1 MCEAALVAQT
11 SPRRSAPRR
20 SGSTSSIRIG
30 MMHAAVATGDDD
42 IPSRCGGRSGA
53 LRAVA
58 IECWKM
64 GSWRSNP
71 TAGAPREWL
80 STRPTIFLG
89 RLEVSRAE
97 SNDARAPTAP
107 RAPHSHT
114 THRTPTGGCSRR
126 YRPGWARRGTYGPA
140 RWSPVLGV
148 RASRAAR
155 LREGHGGSGGRG
167 AHPRC
172 QSASPSGV
180 VCDFV
185 VSKKYWINP
194 VAAALSGLRGNAN
207 QWREGLAW
215 PPKAFA

>member
-1 MCEAALVAQT
+1 M
-11 SPRRSAPRR
+11 PRIRQDFGESC
-20 SGSTSSIRIG
+20 STSSIRIG
-30 MMHAAVATGDDD
+30 MTPAAVATGDDD
-42 IPSRCGGRSGA
+42 IPSRCGGRSGG

-80 STRPTIFLG
+80 STRPSIFLG
-89 RLEVSRAE
+89 RLEVRRAE
-97 SNDARAPTAP
+97 SNGARAPTAP
-107 RAPHSHT
+107 PAPHSHT

-126 YRPGWARRGTYGPA
+126 YRPGWARRGAYGPA

-155 LREGHGGSGGRG
+155 QREAHGGPRDRG

-172 QSASPSGV
+172 QSASPIWRSLRLCAGRTLL
-180 VCDFV
+180 
-185 VSKKYWINP
+185 YP
-194 VAAALSGLRGNAN
+194 VRGTDLCHVFPSA
-207 QWREGLAW
+207 RLGARC
-215 PPKAFA
+215 